1 MATRLVA
8 LQGVNVEKNNLT
20 KSEILTRFNQLV
32 KLIGWLNYMVKTPS
46 HSGVGAVEAET
57 TREKIKAAATEIF
70 LEKGYAAARMQEIAD
85 RAGANK
91 AMIFYYFRSKD
102 ALFEAIIHEAFVEM
116 FRLFSSFLEVEDMPI
131 EQLIP
136 RLVHLHLQFLSEN
149 AHLPKMMARELH
161 SGNPIPQQVLA
172 QMIHGN
178 GRQNIRRLQDKVQ
191 QAISQG
197 QIRNVD
203 AKHVLW
209 NIIAL
214 NLFNFIAEPVL
225 STIFPEE
232 YKNRALL
239 LEKREKAIV
248 DMVLYGLLPR

>member
-1 MATRLVA
+1 
-8 LQGVNVEKNNLT
+8 
-20 KSEILTRFNQLV
+20 
-32 KLIGWLNYMVKTPS
+32 MVKTPS
-46 HSGVGAVEAET
+46 QPADASAEPES

-102 ALFEAIIHEAFVEM
+102 ALFEAIIHEAFTDL
-116 FRLFSSFLEVEDMPI
+116 FRLFSSFLEVEEMPF

-161 SGNPIPQQVLA
+161 SGNPIPQLVLA
-172 QMIHGN
+172 QMINGA
-178 GRQNIRRLQDKVQ
+178 GRQNIRHLQDKLQ
-191 QAISQG
+191 QAIDKG
-197 QIRNVD
+197 HVRNMD

-248 DMVLYGLLPR
+248 EMVLYGLLPR

>member
-1 MATRLVA
+1 
-8 LQGVNVEKNNLT
+8 
-20 KSEILTRFNQLV
+20 
-32 KLIGWLNYMVKTPS
+32 MVKTPS
-46 HSGVGAVEAET
+46 HPVVTAAEAET

-70 LEKGYAAARMQEIAD
+70 LEKGYAASRMQEIAD

-102 ALFEAIIHEAFVEM
+102 ALFEAIIQEAFMEM
-116 FRLFSSFLEVEDMPI
+116 FHLFSSFLEVEDMPI

-136 RLVHLHLQFLSEN
+136 RLVHLHLQFLSEHP
-149 AHLPKMMARELH
+149 HLPKMMARELH

-172 QMIHGN
+172 QMVDGN
-178 GRQNIRRLQDKVQ
+178 GRQNIRRLQDKLQ
-191 QAISQG
+191 QAINRG
-197 QIRNVD
+197 HIRKMD

-209 NIIAL
+209 NIMAL

-232 YKNRALL
+232 YKNRAQLMAR
-239 LEKREKAIV
+239 REKAIV
-248 DMVLYGLLPR
+248 EMVLYGLLPR